1 MNKLNQIFYLA
12 LIQHIWMPVPYVYLN
27 TALVFRLMWAIRTL
41 ELGLLATLESNMPY
55 HVLLVSITLSTH
67 PAPEVLLFSMKH
79 HIMILHSYWHEWKVH
94 INIRGSK
101 LSCHANTTVLSVK
114 TLTNMSGDLLKTQ
127 IPFEFCCTKMVKFT
141 LFQFCN
147 RMV

>member
-1 MNKLNQIFYLA
+1 MNSLNQIFYLA

-27 TALVFRLMWAIRTL
+27 TALVFCLMRAIRTL

-67 PAPEVLLFSMKH
+67 PALEVLLFPMKH
-79 HIMILHSYWHEWKVH
+79 RIMILHSYWHEWKAH
-94 INIRGSK
+94 INIRSSK
-101 LSCHANTTVLSVK
+101 LSCRANTTVLSVK

-127 IPFEFCCTKMVKFT
+127 IPFEFCYMKTLKFT
-141 LFQFCN
+141 LFQFCK